1 VEGKSDSME
10 AFTRQFEETESLSN
24 KQILLGLLGSVII
37 LIASTWGVISLLS
50 YVQIYTV
57 DPSNLVRYT
66 MYMIL
71 VSVAATVIAIIISLL
86 MIRWPRIVNLP
97 LRLHRI
103 AKRGTGEYFLS
114 PEPKDQS
121 MRTVLRRSLYGSI
134 LVVGISLTVLG
145 FDLMVANAEQII
157 PSGTFLMLASI
168 IVLPLTIMEFY
179 FGPWLIKDS
188 GLFHLDE
195 RDRSLSNVGDDLE
208 DILEFFAG
216 VDIILILL
224 ELTISIG
231 PIAPWLPIFIILIP
245 LGPLLSIVLNFTI
258 IFMVFK
264 KKATLSMI
272 EYLRTRYEV
281 TDIHTS
287 PDYIRSRVLALV
299 ERDLLMNP
307 PSDHTTIPEAS
318 IDVVE
323 DDMETPEPL
332 ETAPESITEDDS

>member
-1 VEGKSDSME
+1 MKSFS
-10 AFTRQFEETESLSN
+10 RLFEETESLSN
-24 KQILLGLLGSVII
+24 QQILLGMLGSVII
-37 LIASTWGVISLLS
+37 LIASTWGVLSLLS
-50 YVQIYTV
+50 YVQIYVV

-71 VSVAATVIAIIISLL
+71 ASVAATVIAIIISVL

-97 LRLHRI
+97 LRLHRF

-114 PEPKDQS
+114 PEPQDQS
-121 MRTVLRRSLYGSI
+121 MSTVLRRSLYGSI

-145 FDLMVANAEQII
+145 FDLMVADTSQII

-168 IVLPLTIMEFY
+168 IVLPITIMEFY

-216 VDIILILL
+216 VDIILILI
-224 ELTISIG
+224 ELTIRVGST
-231 PIAPWLPIFIILIP
+231 APWLPIFIILIP
-245 LGPLLSIVLNFTI
+245 LGPLFSIVLNFTI

-264 KKATLSMI
+264 KKATLSMM
-272 EYLRTRYEV
+272 EYLSTRYEV
-281 TDIHTS
+281 PDIQSS

-307 PSDHTTIPEAS
+307 SSDLPTIPEAS
-318 IDVVE
+318 NEVVV
-323 DDMETPEPL
+323 DDTETPEPL
-332 ETAPESITEDDS
+332 ETSPESITEDDS

>member
-1 VEGKSDSME
+1 MK
-10 AFTRQFEETESLSN
+10 AFARQFEETESLSN
-24 KQILLGLLGSVII
+24 QQILLGMTGSVII
-37 LIASTWGVISLLS
+37 LIGSTWGVLSLLN
-50 YVQIYTV
+50 YVQIYIV

-71 VSVAATVIAIIISLL
+71 ASVIATVFAIIVSLV

-97 LRLHRI
+97 LRIHRF

-114 PEPKDQS
+114 PEPQDQS
-121 MRTVLRRSLYGSI
+121 MSTVLRRSLYGSI

-168 IVLPLTIMEFY
+168 IVLPITIMEFY

-224 ELTISIG
+224 ELTISVG

-272 EYLRTRYEV
+272 EYLSTRYEV
-281 TDIHTS
+281 PDIHTS

-307 PSDHTTIPEAS
+307 SNVPPIVPEVS
-318 IDVVE
+318 TDVVVDE
-323 DDMETPEPL
+323 SETPEPL

>member
-1 VEGKSDSME
+1 MK
-10 AFTRQFEETESLSN
+10 AFARQFEETESLSN
-24 KQILLGLLGSVII
+24 QQILLGMIGSVII
-37 LIASTWGVISLLS
+37 LIGSTWGILSLLNF
-50 YVQIYTV
+50 VQIYIV
-57 DPSNLVRYT
+57 DASNLVRYT

-71 VSVAATVIAIIISLL
+71 ASVIATVFAIIVSVI

-97 LRLHRI
+97 LRIHRFV
-103 AKRGTGEYFLS
+103 KRGTGEYFLS
-114 PEPKDQS
+114 PEPQDQS
-121 MRTVLRRSLYGSI
+121 MSTVLRRSLYGSI

-145 FDLMVANAEQII
+145 FDLMVADTSQII

-168 IVLPLTIMEFY
+168 IILPITIMEFY

-216 VDIILILL
+216 VDIIFILL
-224 ELTISIG
+224 ELTIRVG
-231 PIAPWLPIFIILIP
+231 QTDPWLPIFIILIP

-272 EYLRTRYEV
+272 EYLSTRYEV
-281 TDIHTS
+281 PDMHSS

-307 PSDHTTIPEAS
+307 SSVPHSVLEVST
-318 IDVVE
+318 DVVVDE
-323 DDMETPEPL
+323 SETPEPI